1 MKPLI
6 IETARLRVRR
16 IGPEDV
22 NAMFEVYGDAEAM
35 RWVDDGSPITR
46 AECEDWIRV
55 TRKNYEVG
63 GYGMFALLDHES
75 SEIIGFCGLVHP
87 GGQTGVE
94 IKYALKREFWG
105 KGLATE
111 AVKALLAWGAD
122 CFGINHVIATVDPEN
137 KASQRVLLKAGLQAV
152 DPRTNDDGSITQ
164 VFEWNASPSDA
175 DR

>member
-6 IETARLRVRR
+6 FETARLRARR
-16 IGPEDV
+16 IGPEDAD
-22 NAMFEVYGDAEAM
+22 AMFDVYGDAQAM
-35 RWVDDGSPITR
+35 RWVGAGSPITR

-55 TRKNYEVG
+55 TLNNYENR

-75 SEIIGFCGLVHP
+75 AEIIGFCGLVHP
-87 GGQTGVE
+87 GGQTEAE

-111 AVKALLAWGAD
+111 AVIALLAWGANR
-122 CFGINHVIATVDPEN
+122 FGINQVIATVDPEN
-137 KASQRVLLKAGLQAV
+137 MASRRVLVKAGLRAANL
-152 DPRTNDDGSITQ
+152 RTNDDGSVTQ
-164 VFEWNASPSDA
+164 IFEWNASPSDA